1 MGKNYS
7 LQGIIA
13 LYDNDMETIKQIL
26 QMFLD
31 TSPNL
36 WEELKESGKNNELQD
51 VKEKAHSLKPTVELL
66 EMGELKK
73 EIKQIEHAAEQRNTA
88 QLEILINKFDPVITE
103 IFADIQEELNGM

>member
-13 LYDNDMETIKQIL
+13 LYDHDMGTIKQIL

-31 TSPNL
+31 TSPKL
-36 WEELKESGKNNELQD
+36 WEELKKAGKNNELQR
-51 VKEKAHSLKPTVELL
+51 VKENAHSLKPTVELL

-73 EIKQIEHAAEQRNTA
+73 EIRQIELAAEQEDRV
-88 QLEILINKFDPVITE
+88 QLETLINKFDPVITG
-103 IFADIQEELNGM
+103 IFADIQEELEEM